1 MMKKRLLIILI
12 LSSYLFDNMI
22 SCLLNNKLV
31 FFSTSL
37 IFLYSFLSFHCHFYQ
52 KLILWLIISFLI
64 GCNYTNYFPISFCC
78 MLIIMLENILYFRLF
93 SMSSF
98 EWISLL
104 IINFI
109 SYYFIEYLLLKYVYF
124 YHLKFLNVLVYEFIN
139 SLFLNFIVGIIMYYI
154 YIFIENRIYR
164 QQINK

>member
-1 MMKKRLLIILI
+1 MKKRLLVLLI
-12 LSSYLFDNMI
+12 VSSYLFDNVVT
-22 SCLLNNKLV
+22 SLFNNKLMW
-31 FFSTSL
+31 FSTSL
-37 IFLYSFLSFHCHFYQ
+37 IFLYSFLSFHCHFYY
-52 KLILWLIISFLI
+52 KLLLWIIISFLI
-64 GCNYTNYFPISFCC
+64 GCNYTYYFPISFCC
-78 MLIIMLENILYFRLF
+78 MLLIMILNIAYFRLF

-104 IINFI
+104 VLNFI
-109 SYYFIEYLLLKYVYF
+109 TYYVFEYLLLKYVYF
-124 YHLKFLNVLVYEFIN
+124 YRLDFLNVLVYEFIN

>member
-1 MMKKRLLIILI
+1 MKKRLLVFLII
-12 LSSYLFDNMI
+12 SSYLFDNFI
-22 SCLLNNKLV
+22 GCLFNNKLIW
-31 FFSTSL
+31 FSTSL

-52 KLILWLIISFLI
+52 KLLLWLVISFLI

-78 MLIIMLENILYFRLF
+78 MFIIMLLNILYFRLF

-104 IINFI
+104 IIDFI
-109 SYYFIEYLLLKYVYF
+109 SYYFFEYFLLKYAYF
-124 YHLKFLNVLVYEFIN
+124 YRLNLFNVIVYEFIN